1 MRVRSPGRRL
11 TGARRRAVTA
21 DDLACRASRLAGA
34 VGVGDQGPAQL
45 VQHHVMVP
53 PAVVLQVVQAGP
65 AAVGPVDHVVGLAPG
80 RGLVAAA
87 REIAAF
93 FGSTWQAAIVLPLA
107 GIWKLTMSKRKSNG

>member
-1 MRVRSPGRRL
+1 M
-11 TGARRRAVTA
+11 
-21 DDLACRASRLAGA
+21 
-34 VGVGDQGPAQL
+34 
-45 VQHHVMVP
+45 MP
-53 PAVVLQVVQAGP
+53 PAIILEIGEAGP
-65 AAVGPVDHVVGLAPG
+65 PAILSVDHVVRFAPG